1 MQAYVRSHVNTA
13 IYVCDFLKHAK
24 AHEGEKRQVEE
35 LIAAL
40 TRLLKQVGFAARCNA
55 VPCRAVEWSA
65 VERSGVQ
72 QLKHG
77 PEPLNPP

>member
-40 TRLLKQVGFAARCNA
+40 TRLLKQVGVAA
-55 VPCRAVEWSA
+55 PCSSVQLSA
-65 VERSGVQ
+65 VHCSATADA
-72 QLKHG
+72 L
-77 PEPLNPP
+77 P